1 VGNNSLLALSFICL
15 GCQSHCLFTS
25 FLYPAHAFV
34 GSHHLKTNQFMLE
47 KGTQSLVNRTI
58 KLRVLGGLTKKLA
71 APQNESLPEL
81 KPQLDVYQ
89 KFLENLRA
97 FPTKNKSVPNSP
109 IRYSYYKIANKESE
123 AVNRNLLELFASK
136 KYLPFLASEIPKLPP
151 PYVAAAAPMNPK
163 ISVTQLLTDSWCE
176 LRSYYDSYA
185 CSRAAPSAA
194 MVSGTEQHK
203 SLEDRTH
210 KPEINVTKEIQKN
223 FTPIMMDQ
231 LKNFERTLNLISRF
245 IDLLTIGKA
254 REFAVTAIINKETK
268 ELIDVNNLQKLAFVH
283 QKSPCYND
291 QFILAS
297 GYLDY
302 LRSESYVNGL
312 EKEKWIQN
320 NYSLNTLL
328 ETSIKGPLT
337 VIDVK
342 TRGKPI
348 VTKSKGVLIGHRY
361 QIGLYRKFLGL
372 MSGEN
377 VSGINSPI
385 SVDQINETA
394 YTLLV
399 TDSVQ
404 RGYDVDEPVDPVV
417 GLVMLANN
425 PWIITMLEQICVNDL
440 LGNSLYDTFHA
451 QQSTDY
457 SWDLSQVNPKDFY
470 QVLEPSLL
478 QRTEQLFTKW
488 KRPLSLR
495 SITALISKFYP
506 LISKKLSQNTK
517 IMYYTDGECFHT
529 SNYLYN
535 PKAINTF
542 MEDKVKFLIG
552 QRPPRPIEKSE
563 IPQKCGFCRFQSIC
577 EYSNLYNPVT

>member
-1 VGNNSLLALSFICL
+1 
-15 GCQSHCLFTS
+15 
-25 FLYPAHAFV
+25 
-34 GSHHLKTNQFMLE
+34 MLE
-47 KGTQSLVNRTI
+47 KGTQSLLNRTI
-58 KLRVLGGLTKKLA
+58 KLRVSGGLSKQHSVPK
-71 APQNESLPEL
+71 NESLPEL
-81 KPQLDVYQ
+81 KPQLEVYQ
-89 KFLENLRA
+89 KFLKNLRA
-97 FPTKNKSVPNSP
+97 FPTKTRSVPNSP
-109 IRYSYYKIANKESE
+109 IRYSYHKIANKESE
-123 AVNRNLLELFASK
+123 SVNRNLLEVFNSK
-136 KYLPFLASEIPKLPP
+136 KYLPFLPTDIPKLPP
-151 PYVAAAAPMNPK
+151 PYVAAAAPINPK

-203 SLEDRTH
+203 FLEDKTH
-210 KPEINVTKEIQKN
+210 QPEINVTKDIQKD
-223 FTPIMMDQ
+223 FTPIMADQ
-231 LKNFERTLNLISRF
+231 LKKLERSLNLISRF

-268 ELIDVNNLQKLAFVH
+268 EFVDVNTLQQLAFIH

-302 LRSESYVNGL
+302 LRSESYVIGL
-312 EKEKWIQN
+312 EKEKWTQH

-328 ETSIKGPLT
+328 ETSIKGPFT

-361 QIGLYRKFLGL
+361 QVGLYRKFLGL

-377 VSGINSPI
+377 VSGVDSPI
-385 SVDQINETA
+385 SVDQVNETA
-394 YTLLV
+394 YSLLV
-399 TDSVQ
+399 ADSIQ
-404 RGYDVDEPVDPVV
+404 RGYDVDEPVHPMV

-425 PWIITMLEQICVNDL
+425 PWLITMLEQMCVNDF
-440 LGNSLYDTFHA
+440 LGNSLYDTFNA
-451 QQSTDY
+451 QHSTEY
-457 SWDLSQVNPKDFY
+457 SWELSQVNSKDFHS
-470 QVLEPSLL
+470 VLEPSLL
-478 QRTEQLFTKW
+478 ERTEKLFTKW

-552 QRPPRPIEKSE
+552 QRPPRPIEKLE